1 MLRQQLPQKGR
12 RVGTETNRRI
22 AGTLWLFYYNIRR
35 ICTRFFMRINLPVA
49 QQEFAYPSGET
60 LVSTTDLKGRIL
72 YCNPMFIA
80 VSGYSREELLGQPHN
95 LIRHPDM
102 PEEAFRDMWQ
112 TIAHGNP
119 WSAAVKNRRKDGSYY
134 WVMANVT
141 PLMDGNH
148 PVGYMSVRTEASRA
162 QIQASEALYAAM
174 RQEKERGQLVHALQ
188 RGRVVRHTAA
198 GWLKEA
204 LALRLSG
211 RINLTVAANTL
222 IALAAGGLLASGQAL
237 TALLGAGLALLTWA
251 GASYS
256 LRRGCLSPLQD
267 LRNFANRMAAGD
279 LTQRQDLTRS
289 DEMGEL
295 AQALYQLTVN
305 LQAVVRDARTQS
317 IQMAEAT
324 SEIAAGNVDLSQ
336 RTEDQASNL
345 QETAASIEEITGSV
359 RHSADSAESA
369 SRLADGAAQITQR
382 GSDAVNLVVKT
393 MQEVRDASHRIS
405 DITSV
410 IDSIAFQTNILAL
423 NAAVEAARAGEQ
435 GRGFAVVA
443 TEVRALSQRTSTAA
457 REIKQLIDAAA
468 SKIETGYLQTD
479 AASKTMNES
488 LMAVQKVTQLISEV
502 SHSAREQLLAISQV
516 NTAVADMESITQ
528 QNAALVEQIAAA
540 AASVQGQAEVM
551 TSTVEVFRLQGDRAF
566 QVSDAVALRRQ
577 SKLLLSA

>member
-1 MLRQQLPQKGR
+1 
-12 RVGTETNRRI
+12 
-22 AGTLWLFYYNIRR
+22 
-35 ICTRFFMRINLPVA
+35 MRKNLPVT
-49 QQEFAYPSGET
+49 QQEFSYPHGET

-112 TIAHGNP
+112 TISQGNP

-141 PLMDGNH
+141 PLMDGKT

-162 QIQASEALYAAM
+162 HIQAAEALYATM
-174 RQEKERGQLVHALQ
+174 RQETQRGQLVHTLQ
-188 RGRVVRHTAA
+188 RGRVVRHTPA

-204 LALRLSG
+204 FTMRLSG
-211 RINLTVAANTL
+211 RINLSLSVAAL
-222 IALAAGGLLASGQAL
+222 LLLGAGGLLASGQLVFGLAG
-237 TALLGAGLALLTWA
+237 TALALATVA

-256 LRRGCLSPLQD
+256 LRKACLTPLHE
-267 LRNFANRMAAGD
+267 LGNFANRMAAGD
-279 LTQRQDLTRS
+279 LTQRLDLTRS

-295 AQALYQLTVN
+295 AVALYQLTVN

-317 IQMAEAT
+317 IQMSSAT
-324 SEIAAGNVDLSQ
+324 SEIAAGNLDLSQ
-336 RTEDQASNL
+336 RTEDQASSL

-359 RHSADSAESA
+359 KHSADSAESA
-369 SRLADGAAQITQR
+369 SKLADGAAQVTQR

-393 MQEVRDASHRIS
+393 MQEVRESSHRIS
-405 DITSV
+405 DITAV

-443 TEVRALSQRTSTAA
+443 SEVRTLSQRTSLAA
-457 REIKQLIDAAA
+457 REIKQLIDDSAR
-468 SKIETGYLQTD
+468 KIETGYLQTD
-479 AASKTMNES
+479 SASKTMGES
-488 LMAVQKVTQLISEV
+488 LAAVQKVNQLISEV
-502 SHSAREQLLAISQV
+502 SLSSQEQLLAISQV
-516 NTAVADMESITQ
+516 NIAVAQMESITQ

-540 AASVQGQAEVM
+540 ASSVQGQAEVM
-551 TSTVEVFRLQGDRAF
+551 TSTVEVFRLQGDSGF
-566 QVSDAVALRRQ
+566 HVPDAVELRRQ
-577 SKLLLSA
+577 GKQPGPSHLLLSA